1 MGHCCNY
8 CIVVAQLYIDGASRG
23 IQLFLL
29 QVRDEDSHMP
39 LPGIHIGEIGKKI
52 GINGINNGFLGLKNV
67 RIPRLN
73 MLMKNQQVLPD
84 GTFIKSPISKLSY
97 FPMVYVRCMVGLT
110 SSVLLAEAA
119 AIATRYSVVR
129 RQSPIKEK

>member
-1 MGHCCNY
+1 M
-8 CIVVAQLYIDGASRG
+8 
-23 IQLFLL
+23 FLL

-52 GINGINNGFLGLKNV
+52 GTNGINNGFLGLQNV

-84 GTFIKSPISKLSY
+84 GTFIECPVSKLSY

-110 SSVLLAEAA
+110 NSFLLAEAA

-129 RQSPIKEK
+129 RQGQIEEK